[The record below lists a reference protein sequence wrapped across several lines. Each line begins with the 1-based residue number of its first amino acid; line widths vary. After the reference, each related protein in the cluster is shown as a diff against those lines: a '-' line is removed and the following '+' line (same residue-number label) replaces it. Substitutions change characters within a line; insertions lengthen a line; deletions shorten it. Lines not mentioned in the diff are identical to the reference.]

1 MKISTQIITI
11 IKFWYYCLSVILIE
25 SAFSTGKIYYSQVL
39 LEECKY
45 VVEEKKILEY
55 ITEDIELS
63 PDDSNTEDS
72 NEGNSNEENSDEKN

>member
-1 MKISTQIITI
+1 M
-11 IKFWYYCLSVILIE
+11 IE

-72 NEGNSNEENSDEKN
+72 NEGNSNEESSDEKN

>member
-1 MKISTQIITI
+1 M
-11 IKFWYYCLSVILIE
+11 IE
-25 SAFSTGKIYYSQVL
+25 TAFSTGKIYYSQVL

>member
-1 MKISTQIITI
+1 M
-11 IKFWYYCLSVILIE
+11 IE
-25 SAFSTGKIYYSQVL
+25 SAFSTGKIYYFQVL

-63 PDDSNTEDS
+63 PGDSNTEDS

>member
-1 MKISTQIITI
+1 M
-11 IKFWYYCLSVILIE
+11 IE

>member
-1 MKISTQIITI
+1 M
-11 IKFWYYCLSVILIE
+11 IE

-63 PDDSNTEDS
+63 PDDSNAEDS

>member
-1 MKISTQIITI
+1 M
-11 IKFWYYCLSVILIE
+11 VILIE

>member
-1 MKISTQIITI
+1 M
-11 IKFWYYCLSVILIE
+11 IE

-72 NEGNSNEENSDEKN
+72 NEGNSNEENSDEKS

>member
-1 MKISTQIITI
+1 M
-11 IKFWYYCLSVILIE
+11 IE

-39 LEECKY
+39 LEECKH

-72 NEGNSNEENSDEKN
+72 NEGNSNEENSDEKS

>member
-1 MKISTQIITI
+1 M
-11 IKFWYYCLSVILIE
+11 IE

-45 VVEEKKILEY
+45 LVEEKKILEY